1 MTMEKLLW
9 CVLVLIGFSNAFG
22 QKDMSR
28 KAFVFPKVSDDSYVS
43 LKAQLKEPLKA
54 FTVCFHIYTELAM
67 TRGYSIFSFATKK
80 QFNDILIFWSFNRG
94 YLLSVGGSEIFFKA
108 PEVTMAPVHICTSW
122 ESITGI
128 AELWVDGKPMVR
140 KSLNKGYSV
149 GTEASIVLGQDQ
161 DSFGGGFEASQSLV
175 GDLGDVNMW
184 DFVLTPDQINMVYV
198 GGTVSPN
205 VLDWKALTYEAHGEV
220 FVKPQLWP

>member
-1 MTMEKLLW
+1 MEKLLW
-9 CVLVLIGFSNAFG
+9 CVVVLIGFSNAFG

-67 TRGYSIFSFATKK
+67 TRG
-80 QFNDILIFWSFNRG
+80 
-94 YLLSVGGSEIFFKA
+94 
-108 PEVTMAPVHICTSW
+108 
-122 ESITGI
+122 
-128 AELWVDGKPMVR
+128 
-140 KSLNKGYSV
+140 
-149 GTEASIVLGQDQ
+149 
-161 DSFGGGFEASQSLV
+161 
-175 GDLGDVNMW
+175 
-184 DFVLTPDQINMVYV
+184 
-198 GGTVSPN
+198 PN